1 MERDKDVQL
10 IQKILTGDDIAFNVL
25 VKKHHQNVHTLVW
38 RNIGNFRDAEE
49 ITQDTF
55 LKVYDKLATLKD
67 PRRFS
72 GWVYKIATRQCV
84 VFQRKKRIQTQ
95 SLEDTDI
102 KRIEKMTYSQYIA
115 DQQAKAAIEIQ
126 RDIVQRLLS
135 RLSERE
141 QSVVTLHY
149 FQDMTCKEIGRFLG
163 TSENTIKSQ
172 LHRAR
177 QRLKRARTIVK
188 KHEKAFK

>member
-1 MERDKDVQL
+1 MDNDSDIQL
-10 IQKILTGDDIAFNVL
+10 IQNTLDGDDTAFNTL
-25 VKKHHQNVHTLVW
+25 VERYQKSIHALVW
-38 RNIGNFRDAEE
+38 RKVGDFHVAEE

-55 LKVYDKLATLKD
+55 LIVYHKLPTLKD
-67 PRRFS
+67 PHRFV
-72 GWVYKIATRQCV
+72 GWLYRIAARQCV
-84 VFQRKKRIQTQ
+84 LFQRKKRVQTQ

-163 TSENTIKSQ
+163 TSENTIKSR

-177 QRLKRARTIVK
+177 QRLKQYEPTVRV
-188 KHEKAFK
+188 